1 MEQTENQSDVVMS
14 ELAEAV
20 TPVSPPVLGPRL
32 GKALIASGLF
42 FVLMFGTSMVL
53 VVYWMMN
60 NLTVDNL
67 LLTFI
72 AQCVAW
78 PGTILIGLWL
88 IRRRWRDS
96 YSLGSFPMRLLPG
109 IVLGCFGLSFV
120 LNRLATMV
128 PMPEF
133 FMKVFK
139 GLAAGDPV
147 LLFMTMVVMA
157 PVFEE
162 LFFRGWMLR
171 GFLANYSVKKSLW
184 LSALIFALFHLNPW
198 QGLVAFPLGLL
209 FGWWLLRTGSLL
221 PGMIGHFVVNLTNVY
236 LVLPVCVWL
245 GHEAEAIKEATH
257 LPWDVV
263 GFGAVL
269 GAVGLWLVWR
279 DLRSVDQSAAR

>member
-1 MEQTENQSDVVMS
+1 MEQPENQSGVVESEMADVVMPS
-14 ELAEAV
+14 
-20 TPVSPPVLGPRL
+20 TPPLLGPRL

-42 FVLMFGTSMVL
+42 FVLMFGTSIAL
-53 VVYWMMN
+53 VVYWMMQK
-60 NLTVDNL
+60 LPVDNL

-78 PGTILIGLWL
+78 PGTLFVGLRL

-96 YSLGSFPMRLLPG
+96 YSLGSFPMRLIPG

-147 LLFMTMVVMA
+147 LLFMAMVVMA
-157 PVFEE
+157 PVCEE

-245 GHEAEAIKEATH
+245 GHETEAIKTATH

-263 GFGAVL
+263 GLGAVL
-269 GAVGLWLVWR
+269 AVSGLWWVCR
-279 DLRSVDQSAAR
+279 ELRLMDHKAAR

>member
-1 MEQTENQSDVVMS
+1 MEQTENQSDVVVS

-20 TPVSPPVLGPRL
+20 TPVTPPVLGPRL

-42 FVLMFGTSMVL
+42 FVLMFGTSIVL

-60 NLTVDNL
+60 KLPVDNL

-78 PGTILIGLWL
+78 PGTLLGGLWL

-96 YSLGSFPMRLLPG
+96 YTLGSFSFRLLPG
-109 IVLGCFGLSFV
+109 IILGSFGLSFV

-133 FMKVFK
+133 FVKLFK

-198 QGLVAFPLGLL
+198 QGLVALPLGLL

-221 PGMIGHFVVNLTNVY
+221 PGMIGHFEVNLTNVY
-236 LVLPVCVWL
+236 LMLPVCGFL
-245 GHEAEAIKEATH
+245 GHQAEAIKVATH

-263 GFGAVL
+263 GL
-269 GAVGLWLVWR
+269 GALLAVSGLWWVWR
-279 DLRSVDQSAAR
+279 ELRLMDHKAAR

>member
-1 MEQTENQSDVVMS
+1 MEQTENQSDVVVS
-14 ELAEAV
+14 EMAETGEPAL
-20 TPVSPPVLGPRL
+20 PPVLGPRL

-42 FVLMFGTSMVL
+42 FVLMFGTSIAL
-53 VVYWMMN
+53 VVYWMMKKHP
-60 NLTVDNL
+60 VDNL

-72 AQCVAW
+72 GQCVAW
-78 PGTILIGLWL
+78 PGTIMIALWL

-96 YSLGSFPMRLLPG
+96 YSLGSFPMRLIPG
-109 IVLGCFGLSFV
+109 IILGCFGLSFV

-133 FMKVFK
+133 FMKAFK
-139 GLAAGDPV
+139 SLSAGDPV

-236 LVLPVCVWL
+236 LMVPVCVFF
-245 GHEAEAIKEATH
+245 GHEAEAIKAATH

-263 GFGAVL
+263 GFGAAL
-269 GAVGLWLVWR
+269 GAAGLWLVRR
-279 DLRSVDQSAAR
+279 DLLSIDQSAAR